1 MIPANHDPDRPVG
14 RPTIP
19 DRIVDSVAR
28 RSNLDTGQTR
38 DMLTDFFGALDTLDA
53 QEVSDLTADVD
64 APVPFTI
71 TPGAL
76 S

>member
-1 MIPANHDPDRPVG
+1 MIAPRYDADRPVG

-19 DRIVDSVAR
+19 DDLVASVAR

-38 DMLTDFFGALDTLDA
+38 DMLTGFFTALDVTDLLD
-53 QEVSDLTADVD
+53 DVD